1 MKNLKT
7 LLRDAD
13 PPGDL
18 PEREAQAIRRA
29 VVAAVKERP
38 APAVIWSHAL
48 ALAAMLLLML
58 GTGAT
63 IGRRIEPPARTAA
76 TAPPAL
82 SEGGGERRQL
92 QFATPGGTRII
103 WVFNPRF
110 DSREVMP

>member
-1 MKNLKT
+1 MNNLKS

-29 VVAAVKERP
+29 VIAAVKERP
-38 APAVIWSHAL
+38 APSMMWSHAL
-48 ALAAMLLLML
+48 AFAAMLLLML

-63 IGRRIEPPARTAA
+63 IGRRIEPPTRPVATAA
-76 TAPPAL
+76 PPL
-82 SEGGGERRQL
+82 SGGGGERRQL